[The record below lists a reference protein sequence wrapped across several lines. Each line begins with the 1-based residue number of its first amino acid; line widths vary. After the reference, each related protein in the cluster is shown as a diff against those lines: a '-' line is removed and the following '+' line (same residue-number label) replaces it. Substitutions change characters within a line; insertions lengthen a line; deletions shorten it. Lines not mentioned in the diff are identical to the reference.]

1 MCSQEDDCSCLLTS
15 LTRKNERISQCIKCQ
30 SPPCVLIRKDDPALC
45 KTCFINN
52 CLHKINTVFGK
63 YKISDKHHSKMALAF
78 SGGQN
83 SSALLQLLLK
93 HNSSIVTTKRNK
105 SITPKL
111 FHLIESNDS
120 QSNLEL
126 ITNIM
131 KNTGFE
137 YHIISMNEISNSDQY
152 KWKMTS
158 SSFSSKQ
165 RFDDYLRL
173 NLLVNCTRKLDCT
186 CLILGECSNRVTVKY
201 LLEIIEGRGNYSSIQ
216 TSLMDERYKDV
227 TIIRPLRDFLA
238 KELTLFA
245 HFMELESITPND
257 PLTSIILKNPSINT
271 LERLT
276 QDFLASLQAGVVL
289 ENDTQVNCSF
299 CHYPICNTES
309 SDDPDKLATESMKY
323 SFLLSN
329 PSSCSEVTIPEENDN
344 NLCSSCSLM
353 FKELSSCT

>member
-1 MCSQEDDCSCLLTS
+1 MIQLCASNTHSC
-15 LTRKNERISQCIKCQ
+15 NIFIKF
-30 SPPCVLIRKDDPALC
+30 R
-45 KTCFINN
+45 TCFINN

-276 QDFLASLQAGVVL
+276 QDFLASLQAGGFPSTTGTILRTSSKVVL

>member
-1 MCSQEDDCSCLLTS
+1 
-15 LTRKNERISQCIKCQ
+15 
-30 SPPCVLIRKDDPALC
+30 
-45 KTCFINN
+45 
-52 CLHKINTVFGK
+52 
-63 YKISDKHHSKMALAF
+63 
-78 SGGQN
+78 
-83 SSALLQLLLK
+83 
-93 HNSSIVTTKRNK
+93 
-105 SITPKL
+105 
-111 FHLIESNDS
+111 
-120 QSNLEL
+120 
-126 ITNIM
+126 
-131 KNTGFE
+131 
-137 YHIISMNEISNSDQY
+137 
-152 KWKMTS
+152 
-158 SSFSSKQ
+158 
-165 RFDDYLRL
+165 
-173 NLLVNCTRKLDCT
+173 
-186 CLILGECSNRVTVKY
+186 
-201 LLEIIEGRGNYSSIQ
+201 
-216 TSLMDERYKDV
+216 MDERYKDV

-276 QDFLASLQAGVVL
+276 QDFLASLQAGGFPSTTGTILRTSSKVVL